1 MQFRL
6 VGSNLEVYGITQ
18 NTTNDEYLMVFQYAN
33 KGSLHEF
40 LLSNFRELN
49 WKNKLNQLYDIS
61 TNLIKLHKAEY
72 VHGDFH
78 SGNILQDQY
87 INGDLIS
94 YIADLGLSRKKDESD
109 LDDSIC
115 GARSVN

>member
-6 VGSNLEVYGITQ
+6 VDSNLEVYGITQ
-18 NTTNDEYLMVFQYAN
+18 NTTNDEYLMVFKYAN

-49 WKNKLNQLYDIS
+49 WEF
-61 TNLIKLHKAEY
+61 KLHRRNY

-78 SGNILQDQY
+78 SDNIL
-87 INGDLIS
+87 
-94 YIADLGLSRKKDESD
+94 
-109 LDDSIC
+109 
-115 GARSVN
+115 